1 MFALALCGSLP
12 SWSQEIDF
20 QGSIDA
26 SSEAL
31 IRLDL
36 KASDC
41 IQALD
46 SSANADA
53 LCDDFMAAID
63 GELMASYIE
72 QCSTLKNW
80 RSEYVEQSVAS
91 DLASNNANSKEML
104 RRLISIEYTCSE
116 TSLQNITQFV
126 VVAFNR
132 LRNNA
137 ANNGILGADVS
148 SLRQRLSEGRFTTLE
163 DQERQRLQNAVQ
175 NQQNRSQ
182 QNTQQQF
189 NQLENELIRQQ
200 IRRTNPPH

>member
-148 SLRQRLSEGRFTTLE
+148 
-163 DQERQRLQNAVQ
+163 
-175 NQQNRSQ
+175 
-182 QNTQQQF
+182 
-189 NQLENELIRQQ
+189 
-200 IRRTNPPH
+200 